1 MSFSNFISDLF
12 LNCIWPAVDYI
23 CMAILVLYAAK
34 ISRNPACCE
43 LSFDQCLRETCF
55 KQSRED
61 LGSQGAGSQ
70 GTGSQGS
77 GSQGF
82 RRMQKTR
89 PSM

>member
-61 LGSQGAGSQ
+61 QGA
-70 GTGSQGS
+70 GSQGS